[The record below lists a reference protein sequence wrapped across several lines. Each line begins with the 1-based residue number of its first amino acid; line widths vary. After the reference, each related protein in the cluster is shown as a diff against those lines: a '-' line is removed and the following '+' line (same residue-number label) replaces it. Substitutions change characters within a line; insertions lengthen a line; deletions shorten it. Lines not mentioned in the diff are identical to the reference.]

1 MPLSS
6 SFRTS
11 LAVQLVAGLVI
22 LLVIAV
28 GGVAR
33 YSIIS
38 LQNHTQDLR
47 QKLTE
52 STARTT
58 ALELKLKETQ
68 KLLAETAAQLL
79 SLQNQDQI
87 KINQELISELKH
99 IHDGYKET
107 VAGYDELIKLRNDTT
122 KTQAL
127 DADFASVLNF
137 LSDQNYASAAAKL
150 ASLEKSIQKTRE
162 DLIVTPA
169 TVLTDVPTNNSP
181 PNSGYQHQVVE
192 SDVGKFAVD
201 LLGADLSNTKVV
213 AETASSGDCADHCP
227 VSSLA
232 DFIAK
237 AGGYAGVN
245 GPYFCPAEYPSCVGK
260 TNSFDTLM
268 MNRQKTYFNSANNIY
283 SSVPAVIFSG
293 GSARFVGASAEW
305 GRDTGPDAVIAA
317 QPMLL
322 SAGQLRFGGDGDPK
336 KGNRGN
342 RSFIGTKGNKVYIG
356 VVKGA
361 SVAEVAHVLKTLGLD
376 NALNLDSGGSVAFMV
391 NGKYVDGPGRQTPF
405 GIVLVRK

>member
-1 MPLSS
+1 
-6 SFRTS
+6 
-11 LAVQLVAGLVI
+11 
-22 LLVIAV
+22 
-28 GGVAR
+28 
-33 YSIIS
+33 
-38 LQNHTQDLR
+38 LR